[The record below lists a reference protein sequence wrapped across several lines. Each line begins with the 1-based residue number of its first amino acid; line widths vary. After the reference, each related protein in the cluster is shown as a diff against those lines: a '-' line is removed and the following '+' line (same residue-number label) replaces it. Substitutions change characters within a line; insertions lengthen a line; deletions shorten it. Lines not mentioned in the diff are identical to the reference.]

1 MFLLNGQPLPLDTPF
16 TADGIQYPANW
27 LRLTTLEEK
36 EAIGI
41 TEVADPAPY
50 DDRYYW
56 GVGNP
61 KELND
66 RLEVK
71 EDGSPLWV
79 QIYDPV
85 TESMVDTDVQVVHK
99 GLKSQAIAQI
109 KQTAGSLLAPT
120 DWKVIRAAETGTALD
135 AETLAARAAI
145 RTASNANESAVAAC
159 TTVDELAALQLT
171 WPETV

>member
-1 MFLLNGQPLPLDTPF
+1 MFLLNEQPLPLDTPF

-56 GVGNP
+56 GPGNP
-61 KELND
+61 KDLDQCKAN
-66 RLEVK
+66 
-71 EDGSPLWV
+71 
-79 QIYDPV
+79 
-85 TESMVDTDVQVVHK
+85 M
-99 GLKSQAIAQI
+99 IAQI

-135 AETLAARAAI
+135 AETLTARANI
-145 RTASNANESAVAAC
+145 RAASNTNEAAVDAC
-159 TTVDELAALQLT
+159 TTVDELTALQLT
-171 WPETV
+171 WPE

>member
-1 MFLLNGQPLPLDTPF
+1 MFMLNGSPLAIDTPF
-16 TADGIQYPANW
+16 THNEIQYPANW
-27 LRLTTLEEK
+27 LRMTTLAEK

-41 TEVADPAPY
+41 TEVADPVAY

-56 GVGNP
+56 GPGNP
-61 KELND
+61 KDLDQCKAN
-66 RLEVK
+66 L
-71 EDGSPLWV
+71 
-79 QIYDPV
+79 
-85 TESMVDTDVQVVHK
+85 
-99 GLKSQAIAQI
+99 IAQI

-120 DWKVIRAAETGTALD
+120 DWKVVRFAETGQSVGSDATAY
-135 AETLAARAAI
+135 RAAI

>member
-1 MFLLNGQPLPLDTPF
+1 MFLLNGQPLPLDAPF

-50 DDRYYW
+50 DDRFYW

-61 KELND
+61 KDLDQCKAN
-66 RLEVK
+66 
-71 EDGSPLWV
+71 
-79 QIYDPV
+79 
-85 TESMVDTDVQVVHK
+85 M
-99 GLKSQAIAQI
+99 IAQI
-109 KQTAGSLLAPT
+109 KAAAGSMLAPT
-120 DWKVIRAAETGTALD
+120 DWKVIRATETGTPVD
-135 AETLAARAAI
+135 AATLTARANI
-145 RTASNANESAVAAC
+145 RAASNTHEAAVAAC

-171 WPETV
+171 WPE

>member
-1 MFLLNGQPLPLDTPF
+1 MFMLNGSPLALDTPF

-41 TEVADPAPY
+41 TEVADPDRY

-61 KELND
+61 KDLDQCKANM
-66 RLEVK
+66 
-71 EDGSPLWV
+71 
-79 QIYDPV
+79 V
-85 TESMVDTDVQVVHK
+85 T
-99 GLKSQAIAQI
+99 QI
-109 KQTAGSLLAPT
+109 KAAAGSMLAPT
-120 DWKVIRAAETGTALD
+120 DWKVIRATETGIPLD
-135 AETLAARAAI
+135 ADTLTARANI
-145 RTASNANESAVAAC
+145 RAASNANEAAVDAC

-171 WPETV
+171 WPE

>member
-16 TADGIQYPANW
+16 TDEDGTQYPANW
-27 LRLTTLEEK
+27 LRMTTLAEK

-41 TEVADPAPY
+41 TEVADPVPY

-56 GVGNP
+56 GPDNP
-61 KELND
+61 KDLDQCKAN
-66 RLEVK
+66 L
-71 EDGSPLWV
+71 
-79 QIYDPV
+79 
-85 TESMVDTDVQVVHK
+85 T
-99 GLKSQAIAQI
+99 AQI

-120 DWKVIRAAETGTALD
+120 DWKIIRATETSTTID
-135 AETLAARAAI
+135 AETLTARAAI